1 MFHAEVTTR
10 AKTVN
15 FGVEI
20 STDGVKARKEEKWQ
34 WEHQTFML

>member
-15 FGVEI
+15 FGV
-20 STDGVKARKEEKWQ
+20 GEEVMWLSIRSQ
-34 WEHQTFML
+34 RVRHN

>member
-15 FGVEI
+15 FDVDEEVMWLSI
-20 STDGVKARKEEKWQ
+20 CCKESDTTEA
-34 WEHQTFML
+34 T